1 VLRGT
6 TGIVTASLLF
16 TIAACGANVER
27 IGKIADPEIKEC
39 SGIVA
44 SRQYP
49 DVFWV
54 HNDGKREHLFAINRK
69 GVTLAE
75 FKVKGAE
82 FHDWEDITLDAEN
95 NLYAADTGNN
105 DSKRADIWVY
115 RFREPDPTSKHKSV
129 SITRQWTL
137 RYPIAPRDCES
148 ILVLGTNGYL
158 ISKVTGNKMAEVYSF
173 PLEGVEGPI
182 TLKPLARLVMD
193 SPVTSA
199 SVSPDGKTL
208 AVISKEGAF
217 FFDFDGTF
225 LSTKLLR
232 PRNRVPFSHQSIEGC
247 TFVPDGL
254 LVSAENRDLFLFK
267 IPGS

>member
-1 VLRGT
+1 M
-6 TGIVTASLLF
+6 IVFVFTDLAS
-16 TIAACGANVER
+16 GANVER

-54 HNDGKREHLFAINRK
+54 HNDGKRDRLFAINRK
-69 GVTLAE
+69 GVTVAE

-82 FHDWEDITLDAEN
+82 FHDWEDITLDADN

-105 DSKRADIWVY
+105 DCKRTEVEVY
-115 RFREPDPTSKHKSV
+115 RLREPNPKHTDKAV
-129 SITRQWTL
+129 RVTRQWKL
-137 RYPIAPRDCES
+137 RYPLAPRDCES
-148 ILVLGTNGYL
+148 IVVVGTNGYL
-158 ISKVTGNKMAEVYSF
+158 ISKVTGNKMAEVFSF
-173 PLEGVEGPI
+173 PLEGSEGPI
-182 TLKPLARLVMD
+182 TLKLLSRLVVD
-193 SPVTSA
+193 SPITA
-199 SVSPDGKTL
+199 AAVSPDGKTL
-208 AVISKEGAF
+208 AAISKEGAY

-225 LSTKLLR
+225 LSTQLLR
-232 PRNRVPFSHQSIEGC
+232 PKHRIVFMHKSIEGC

-254 LVSAENRDLFLFK
+254 LVAAEDRELFLFK